1 MNDPMIFIFLGKS
14 TRNKISH
21 DIPHGKFHE
30 IHLVTVVSPI
40 PRVTILGIS
49 QQKSQLIF
57 SDDDITVYFWLVNS
71 PMLVKVKAL
80 QMPNSHDFPMKSHD
94 FPMKSYMKISNW

>member
-1 MNDPMIFIFLGKS
+1 MYIPKKFPMENSMGFTS
-14 TRNKISH
+14 
-21 DIPHGKFHE
+21 
-30 IHLVTVVSPI
+30 LVTVVSPI
-40 PRVTILGIS
+40 PRVTIVGIS

-80 QMPNSHDFPMKSHD
+80 QMPNCWLDLPAKL
-94 FPMKSYMKISNW
+94 P